1 MAESLAS
8 LEKRLED
15 VEMRRKKHRA
25 GGIHRDKKEGEKLLT
40 EAKSILTK
48 IENMKA
54 KKTDTPE
61 PLQ

>member
-1 MAESLAS
+1 MAESMES

-15 VEMRRKKHRA
+15 VERRRKQHRA

-48 IENMKA
+48 IENLKS
-54 KKTDTPE
+54 KKTDDG
-61 PLQ
+61 PLK